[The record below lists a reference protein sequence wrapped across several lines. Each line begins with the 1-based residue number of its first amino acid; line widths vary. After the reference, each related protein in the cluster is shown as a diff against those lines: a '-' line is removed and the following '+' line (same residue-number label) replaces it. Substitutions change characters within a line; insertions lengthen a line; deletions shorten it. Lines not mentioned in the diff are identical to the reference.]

1 MIESLSVGGN
11 FGAYR
16 FVPGSGSEEKEEKSM
31 AKQKKEMIFSCCL
44 RMCDA

>member
-1 MIESLSVGGN
+1 MIESLSVGGD
-11 FGAYR
+11 FGAYH

>member
-1 MIESLSVGGN
+1 MIESLSVGGD

-16 FVPGSGSEEKEEKSM
+16 FVPGSGREEKEEKSM

>member
-1 MIESLSVGGN
+1 MIESLPVGGD
-11 FGAYR
+11 FGVYR
-16 FVPGSGSEEKEEKSM
+16 FVPGSGREEKEEKSM